1 MICDLIILA
10 KKTITKEVV
19 NMILS
24 QKIENNYKNCIE
36 NIKKVENKLEK
47 SKMVKA
53 LISDLGGKGISIIA
67 RLLNM
72 AFNTVKSYYL
82 TDFDNVQLT
91 LEFRGRKKVEDKFP
105 KIKNQIKDI
114 LNDYEYTDSHFKT
127 ETLFV
132 DLSLQ
137 NLRNE
142 LILRYDYTEETCPCK
157 STLLRLLTDLGYKI
171 QKVKKTKVLD
181 KIPET
186 NVIFENVNET
196 KQFIPLSGDNVA
208 VISID
213 DKNRKKIGNIS
224 DNGYSWFK
232 REALDHDTNFNCSVV
247 PFGILDL
254 KTNESFVYCNK
265 GSSTANFKV
274 DCIEEYLLNKKDKHS
289 INRLIIFLDNGPE
302 NSSRRTLWIK
312 SLIDLAKKYNISI
325 ELVYY
330 PPYHSKYNPIERYW
344 ARLQLSWSGLII
356 NTIDKLIE
364 TINKVTWKGIKSKAT
379 LVTKEYKKGISIDKN
394 DIKTLEKKHVYREE
408 GIEKWSLVITP

>member
-1 MICDLIILA
+1 MSI
-10 KKTITKEVV
+10 
-19 NMILS
+19 S
-24 QKIENNYKNCIE
+24 QKIEIYHKNRVE
-36 NIKKVENKLEK
+36 NIR
-47 SKMVKA
+47 KMSNGIDRDMA
-53 LISDLGGKGISIIA
+53 IGAFAADLGQRSIKPLAKAIGSCF
-67 RLLNM
+67 RK
-72 AFNTVKSYYL
+72 VKSCFEMFHYG
-82 TDFDNVQLT
+82 VQT
-91 LEFRGRKKVEDKFP
+91 KIEFRGRKKIEDIYP
-105 KIKNQIKDI
+105 EIRNQIKDI
-114 LNDYEYTDSHFKT
+114 LKTYEYTDSHFKT

-142 LILRYDYTEETCPCK
+142 LILRYDYTAETCPCK
-157 STLLRLLTDLGYKI
+157 STLLRLLTDFGYKI

-186 NVIFENVNET
+186 DAIFENINES
-196 KQFIPLSGDNVA
+196 KQFIPLSGDNIA
-208 VISID
+208 VIAID

-224 DNGYSWFK
+224 DNGYSWFN
-232 REALDHDTNFNCSVV
+232 RQALDHDTNFNCSVV

-254 KTNESFVYCNK
+254 KTNETFVYCNK

-274 DCIEEYLLNKKDKHS
+274 DCIDDYLMKKKVKYN

-312 SLIDLAKKYNISI
+312 CLIDLAKKYNISI

-344 ARLQLSWSGLII
+344 ARLQLSWNGLII
-356 NTIDKLIE
+356 DTVDKLIE
-364 TINKVTWKGIKSKAT
+364 TINKVTWKGVKSKAT

-394 DIKTLEKKHVYREE
+394 DIKMLEKKHVYREE

>member
-1 MICDLIILA
+1 
-10 KKTITKEVV
+10 
-19 NMILS
+19 MILS

-36 NIKKVENKLEK
+36 NIKKVKNKLEK
-47 SKMVKA
+47 AKMIKA
-53 LISDLGGKGISIIA
+53 LICDLGGKGISIIA
-67 RLLNM
+67 NLLEM

-82 TDFDNVQLT
+82 TDFNNIQLSI
-91 LEFRGRKKVEDKFP
+91 EFRGRKKVEDNFP
-105 KIKNQIKDI
+105 EIKNQIKAI
-114 LNDYEYTDSHFKT
+114 LNDYEYADSHFKT

-132 DLSLQ
+132 NLSLN

-142 LILRYDYTEETCPCK
+142 LIQRYGYTKENCPCK
-157 STLLRLLTDLGYKI
+157 STLLRLLTDLDYKI

-186 NVIFENVNET
+186 DAIFENVNET
-196 KQFIPLSGDNVA
+196 KQFISLSNNDVA

-224 DNGYSWFK
+224 DNGYSWFNK
-232 REALDHDTNFNCSVV
+232 KVLDHDTNFDCSIV

-254 KTNESFVYCNK
+254 KTNETFVYCSK

-274 DCIEEYLLNKKDKHS
+274 DCIEDYLKKKKETLDIK
-289 INRLIIFLDNGPE
+289 RLIIFLDNGPE

-312 SLIDLAKKYNISI
+312 CLIDLSKKYSISI

-356 NTIDKLIE
+356 NTVDKLIE
-364 TINKVTWKGIKSKAT
+364 TINKVKWKGVYTQAT
-379 LVTKEYKKGISIDKN
+379 LVNKEYKRGISIDKEK
-394 DIKTLEKKHVYREE
+394 IRILERTHIYRED

>member
-1 MICDLIILA
+1 MYNQS
-10 KKTITKEVV
+10 KERYGSPKITKQLNNGGMKV
-19 NMILS
+19 S
-24 QKIENNYKNCIE
+24 QKRVARRMNLLGLR
-36 NIKKVENKLEK
+36 NI
-47 SKMVKA
+47 
-53 LISDLGGKGISIIA
+53 
-67 RLLNM
+67 
-72 AFNTVKSYYL
+72 TVKKYYL
-82 TDFDNVQLT
+82 TDFNNVQLSI
-91 LEFRGRKKVEDKFP
+91 EFRGRKKVEDKFP
-105 KIKNQIKDI
+105 EIKNQIRDI

-142 LILRYDYTEETCPCK
+142 LIHRYGYTEKTCPCR
-157 STLLRLLTDLGYKI
+157 STLLRILNDLGYKI

-186 NVIFENVNET
+186 DAIFENVNET
-196 KQFIPLSGDNVA
+196 KQFISKSSDVVA
-208 VISID
+208 IISID

-232 REALDHDTNFNCSVV
+232 RQSLDHDTNFNCTVV

-254 KTNESFVYCNK
+254 KTNETFVYCNK

-274 DCIEEYLLNKKDKHS
+274 DCIEQYLINKKEIFDIK
-289 INRLIIFLDNGPE
+289 RLIIFLDNGPE

-312 SLIDLAKKYNISI
+312 CLIDLAKKYNVSI

-356 NTIDKLIE
+356 NTVDKLIE
-364 TINKVTWKGIKSKAT
+364 TINKVNWKSVNTQAT
-379 LVTKEYKKGISIDKN
+379 LVNKEYKKGISIEKDELK
-394 DIKTLEKKHVYREE
+394 ILERKHVYREE

>member
-1 MICDLIILA
+1 
-10 KKTITKEVV
+10 
-19 NMILS
+19 MILS
-24 QKIENNYKNCIE
+24 QKIENSYKNCIE
-36 NIKKVENKLEK
+36 NIKKVKNRLEK
-47 SKMVKA
+47 AKMIKA
-53 LISDLGGKGISIIA
+53 LIYDLDGKGISIIA
-67 RLLNM
+67 NLLGM
-72 AFNTVKSYYL
+72 AFNTVKTYYL
-82 TDFDNVQLT
+82 TDFNNVQLSI
-91 LEFRGRKKVEDKFP
+91 EFRGRKKVEDKFP
-105 KIKNQIKDI
+105 EIKNQIRDI

-142 LILRYDYTEETCPCK
+142 LIHRYGYTEKTCPCR
-157 STLLRLLTDLGYKI
+157 STLLRILNDLGYKI

-186 NVIFENVNET
+186 DAIFENVNET
-196 KQFIPLSGDNVA
+196 KQFISKSSDVVA
-208 VISID
+208 IISID

-232 REALDHDTNFNCSVV
+232 RQSLDHDTNFNCTVV

-254 KTNESFVYCNK
+254 KTNETFVYCNK

-274 DCIEEYLLNKKDKHS
+274 DCIEQYLINKKEIFDIK
-289 INRLIIFLDNGPE
+289 RLIIFLDNGPE

-312 SLIDLAKKYNISI
+312 CLIDLAKKYNVSI

-356 NTIDKLIE
+356 NTVDKLIE
-364 TINKVTWKGIKSKAT
+364 TINKVNWKGVNTQAT
-379 LVTKEYKKGISIDKN
+379 LVNKEYKKGISIEKDELK
-394 DIKTLEKKHVYREE
+394 ILERKHVYREE

>member
-1 MICDLIILA
+1 MSI
-10 KKTITKEVV
+10 
-19 NMILS
+19 S
-24 QKIENNYKNCIE
+24 QKIEIYHKNRVK
-36 NIKKVENKLEK
+36 NIKKMKNGIDRDMAIGAFV
-47 SKMVKA
+47 V
-53 LISDLGGKGISIIA
+53 DLGQRSIKPLAKAIGSSF
-67 RLLNM
+67 RK
-72 AFNTVKSYYL
+72 VKKCFESFCYG
-82 TDFDNVQLT
+82 TQT
-91 LEFRGRKKVEDKFP
+91 KIEFRGRKKVEDIHP
-105 KIKNQIKDI
+105 EIISQIKDI
-114 LNDYEYTDSHFKT
+114 LKTYEYTDSHFKT

-142 LILRYDYTEETCPCK
+142 LILRYDYTEDTCPCK

-171 QKVKKTKVLD
+171 QKVKKTKVLE

-186 NVIFENVNET
+186 DAIFENVNET

-224 DNGYSWFK
+224 DNGYSWFE

-254 KTNESFVYCNK
+254 KTDESFIYCNK

-274 DCIEEYLLNKKDKHS
+274 DCIEKYLLNKKDKYS

-302 NSSRRTLWIK
+302 NSSKRTLWIK
-312 SLIDLAKKYNISI
+312 SLIALAKKYNISI

-344 ARLQLSWSGLII
+344 ARLQVSWSGLII

-394 DIKTLEKKHVYREE
+394 DIQELEKKHVYREE